1 MAKFQKGRSGN
12 PKGKRP
18 GTRDKRTILLERMLA
33 DDGKDVVKAIIE
45 AAKGGDMAAARMILD
60 RLVPVRRGR
69 PISLALPAID
79 GAEDV
84 CKALSAAIEAMASG
98 EITPEEAAIV
108 ATVLDNRRKA
118 IETFE
123 LEERISAIERK
134 SDGEPRS

>member
-12 PKGKRP
+12 PKGKCP

-33 DDGKDVVKAIIE
+33 DDGKDIVKAIVE

-79 GAEDV
+79 SAEDV
-84 CKALSAAIEAMASG
+84 CKALSAAIEAMAAG

>member
-18 GTRDKRTILLERMLA
+18 GTRDKRTILLEQMLA
-33 DDGKDVVKAIIE
+33 DDGEHVVKAIIE

-79 GAEDV
+79 GAEGV
-84 CKALSAAIEAMASG
+84 CKAVSA
-98 EITPEEAAIV
+98 
-108 ATVLDNRRKA
+108 
-118 IETFE
+118 
-123 LEERISAIERK
+123 
-134 SDGEPRS
+134 